1 LTEINFLSSR
11 TRQKQKQQEK
21 DKKLF
26 KIASIVLGV
35 VVLILV
41 SIIALKLVINLR
53 IKDKTETIAELKKT
67 IVSKEEVE
75 LSYLIFVNKLNAIEE
90 IYAARSDK
98 QTAMNYFADLMAD
111 VATITGMTYDEESGG
126 LILQLDHQN
135 VFFLEKSMNIIDSPL
150 VTDVYKNVKKG
161 SLSREDQGNY
171 LLRLTIQLKTIEDLG
186 LLENNE
192 VDGEVIDTET
202 GAENAIN
209 DQMEL
214 DMELDTEEF
223 N

>member
-1 LTEINFLSSR
+1 MIEINFLSSR

-21 DKKLF
+21 DKKIF

-35 VVLILV
+35 VALILIL
-41 SIIALKLVINLR
+41 IISLRLVINLR
-53 IKDKTETIAELKKT
+53 IKNKTETIAELKKT
-67 IVSKEEVE
+67 IVNKEDVE
-75 LSYLIFVNKLNAIEE
+75 LSYLIFVNKLNVVQE

-98 QTAMNYFADLMAD
+98 QTAMNYFADLMTD

-135 VFFLEKSMNIIDSPL
+135 VFFLEKSMDIIDSPL
-150 VTDVYKNVKKG
+150 VTEVYKNIKKDT
-161 SLSREDQGNY
+161 LARQEQGNY

-186 LLENNE
+186 LLENGG
-192 VDGEVIDTET
+192 VDSSGTNIETDANDSIDNQTEID
-202 GAENAIN
+202 E
-209 DQMEL
+209 
-214 DMELDTEEF
+214 EEF

>member
-1 LTEINFLSSR
+1 MTEINFLSSR
-11 TRQKQKQQEK
+11 TRQKQKQQEQ

-26 KIASIVLGV
+26 KIASLVLGG

-41 SIIALKLVINLR
+41 LIIGLKLLINLR
-53 IKDKTETIAELKKT
+53 IQNKTETIAELKKT
-67 IVSKEEVE
+67 IVNKEDVE
-75 LSYLIFVNKLNAIEE
+75 LAYLIFVNKLNVIEE

-98 QTAMNYFADLMAD
+98 QTAMNYFADLMTD

-126 LILQLDHQN
+126 LILQLDHPN

-192 VDGEVIDTET
+192 VNAGATGIETDTDKQ
-202 GAENAIN
+202 IN
-209 DQMEL
+209 NQMEL
-214 DMELDTEEF
+214 DMELGAEEL

>member
-1 LTEINFLSSR
+1 MIEINFLSSR
-11 TRQKQKQQEK
+11 TRQKQKQQEQ

-41 SIIALKLVINLR
+41 LIIGLKLVINLR
-53 IKDKTETIAELKKT
+53 IKNKTAAIAELKKA
-67 IVSKEEVE
+67 IVNKENVE
-75 LSYLIFVNKLNAIEE
+75 LSYLIFVNKLNVVEE

-98 QTAMNYFADLMAD
+98 QSAMNYFADLMTD
-111 VATITGMTYDEESGG
+111 VATVTGMTYDEESGG

-150 VTDVYKNVKKG
+150 VAEAYKNVKKS
-161 SLSREDQGNY
+161 SLSRQDQGNY
-171 LLRLTIQLKTIEDLG
+171 QLSLTIQLKTIEDLG
-186 LLENNE
+186 LLEKNR
-192 VDGEVIDTET
+192 VDSEINSDIDTDLD
-202 GAENAIN
+202 NSIN
-209 DQMEL
+209 NQTDFTQEEL
-214 DMELDTEEF
+214 